1 MGKGRNNMA
10 KRKTKIEIEESSGN
24 VFEDLGFPNPDQE
37 LLKAR
42 LTLQIYR
49 VIKQRKLTQTQAGE
63 IMFER
68 PLLTPFYERTNRRRR
83 RVENVDAVTFDD
95 GPEAIRLRP
104 IRRAFIHQRGG
115 AIR

>member
-1 MGKGRNNMA
+1 MA

-49 VIKQRKLTQTQAGE
+49 VIKQRKLTQAQGPWSC
-63 IMFER
+63 FRR
-68 PLLTPFYERTNRRRR
+68 PDL
-83 RVENVDAVTFDD
+83 NVDDFVDT
-95 GPEAIRLRP
+95 
-104 IRRAFIHQRGG
+104 RAFCCESLLSGDSVNAVFG
-115 AIR
+115 TV